1 MMNKKRRNFIFLE
14 LKTKQKTPGKLLEFR
29 KVGKIG
35 LEAWGI
41 KLDD

>member
-1 MMNKKRRNFIFLE
+1 MNKKKRNFIFLE
-14 LKTKQKTPGKLLEFR
+14 LKTKQKTLGKLLEFR

-35 LEAWGI
+35 VEAWGI

>member
-1 MMNKKRRNFIFLE
+1 MTKKRRNFIFLE
-14 LKTKQKTPGKLLEFR
+14 LKTKQKTLGKLLEFR